1 MQAALTQLA
10 DEVDRPVG
18 AALGR
23 IQVDQELDVQASHL
37 PLQDVGDALA
47 LLVLVLP
54 LSAAD
59 VGTTEDRETAY
70 KASSLASCGV

>member
-54 LSAAD
+54 LPAAD